1 MSQPGAPTLAG
12 RTSRSETVGQAVEQL
27 IRDRQLQ
34 PGERLGT
41 KEELR
46 GEFKVAV
53 ATFNEALRMLESRG
67 VVDLRPGPGGG
78 VFVAH
83 PPALVRLGHKM
94 LALDSDS
101 ASVAS
106 GLAVRNALEPLVASE
121 ALAHHTP
128 ADIAELRALAAQMA
142 RTADPADYLRVN
154 WTLHRR
160 MVRISPNELLVEIYQ
175 GLLDLAEEH
184 LRGVQQADPGM
195 SASDGA
201 AVHTALVEAL
211 AAGDRAALAAAVRDH
226 AQLTSHEPPLL
237 G

>member
-1 MSQPGAPTLAG
+1 LSQHSVPVLAG
-12 RTSRSETVGQAVEQL
+12 RTSRSETVGHAVEQL

-34 PGERLGT
+34 PGQRLGT

-46 GEFKVAV
+46 GEFRVAV

-94 LALDSDS
+94 LSLDREALN
-101 ASVAS
+101 VAG
-106 GLAVRNALEPLVASE
+106 GLAVRNALEPLVAAD
-121 ALAHHTP
+121 ALKYHTA
-128 ADIAELRALAAQMA
+128 ADVADLRRLLAEMRRCTDPTEYLLA
-142 RTADPADYLRVN
+142 N
-154 WTLHRR
+154 WALHRR
-160 MVRISPNELLVEIYQ
+160 MAQISRNPLLVELYL

-184 LRGVQQADPGM
+184 LRGVRQVDPRSPVPEGM
-195 SASDGA
+195 T
-201 AVHTALVEAL
+201 VHSALVEAI
-211 AAGDRAALAAAVRDH
+211 AAGDRAGVAGALRGH
-226 AQLTSHEPPLL
+226 ARLTSDEPPLL